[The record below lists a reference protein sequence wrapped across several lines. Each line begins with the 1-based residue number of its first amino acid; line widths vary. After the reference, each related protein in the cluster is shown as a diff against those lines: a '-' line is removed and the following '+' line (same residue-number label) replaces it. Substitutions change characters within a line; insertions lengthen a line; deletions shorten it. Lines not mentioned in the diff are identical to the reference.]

1 MRFRFSLRALA
12 ILIAVLCFGLASWY
26 WTTTLGVKA
35 VRHKNE
41 GEPTKA
47 VAPFLLVCNAD
58 ELHGG
63 VPPLPPLSRA
73 VFRLLGAPNKTTM
86 VTKRR
91 YYIWV
96 FGFVRELRS
105 MASESSQPMT
115 QDEFT
120 AHLKHRQR

>member
-12 ILIAVLCFGLASWY
+12 ILMAMLCLGLASWY

-35 VRHKNE
+35 VKHKNE

-58 ELHGG
+58 EIHGG
-63 VPPLPPLSRA
+63 FRALPPLTRVASR
-73 VFRLLGAPNKTTM
+73 LMGMPNRTRIIF
-86 VTKRR
+86 KRR
-91 YYIWV
+91 YYIWF

-105 MASESSQPMT
+105 MASESSQVMT
-115 QDEFT
+115 EEEF
-120 AHLKHRQR
+120 AAYLNHRQR